1 MGEVQSQ
8 TIKINVKINIVVMRN
23 IIDFINESYNKLNV
37 KRIKMD
43 LTLHGG
49 QL

>member
-1 MGEVQSQ
+1 
-8 TIKINVKINIVVMRN
+8 MRN
-23 IIDFINESYNKLNV
+23 IIDFINESYNKIMFLNV

>member
-1 MGEVQSQ
+1 
-8 TIKINVKINIVVMRN
+8 MRN
-23 IIDFINESYNKLNV
+23 IIDFINESYNKIMFLNV

-43 LTLHGG
+43 LTLHSG